1 MKQFNIILLI
11 LISINLYSIDFTKPD
26 NLHHKGNY
34 KEELTLLKN
43 YFATEKSDASLLWRI
58 GRAYFE
64 IAEQIPN
71 KNKLEKIK
79 AFNNGMEFL
88 KPYIDIKEGDKSDR
102 AKLVHWYTANFASK
116 GNTIGAIEALSIVP
130 ELRALCDKALS
141 IDPEFSDPYFILAR
155 IDDRLPGAL
164 GGDKVRMGINLSKAL
179 KFNSEDI
186 TVLVDSASAFY
197 NRNWTIDKKKQ
208 EYSKKEL
215 QDPNPVNIS
224 DREYALEL
232 LKKSISIYKNLQDP
246 SFRDTIKNKEANEL
260 LNKWS

>member
-1 MKQFNIILLI
+1 MKQFIIILLI
-11 LISINLYSIDFTKPD
+11 IISINLYSIDFTKSD
-26 NLHHKGNY
+26 DMHHKGNY
-34 KEELTLLKN
+34 KDELTLLKSLFN
-43 YFATEKSDASLLWRI
+43 TDKKDAALLWRI

-71 KNKLEKIK
+71 KNKQEKII
-79 AFNNGMEFL
+79 AFNDGIEFL
-88 KPYIDIKEGDKSDR
+88 KPYIDIKDGDKSDR
-102 AKLVHWYTANFASK
+102 AKVVHWYTANFASK

-141 IDPEFSDPYFILAR
+141 IDPAFSDPYFILAR

-179 KFNSEDI
+179 KYNSEDI
-186 TVLVDSASAFY
+186 TVLVDSAAAFY
-197 NRNWTIDKKKQ
+197 NRNWSIDKKKQ

-215 QDPNPVNIS
+215 EDPNPNNIS

-232 LKKSISIYKNLQDP
+232 LKKSISIYKNMQDP
-246 SFRDTIKNKEANEL
+246 SFRDTIKNKEADEL
-260 LNKWS
+260 LKKWL